1 MIVNS
6 FRFSRKEHL
15 KSPKQIALLFKK
27 GSSLNAFPFRFQYL
41 LSEKSIE
48 MDDEDL
54 MKVAFTVPKRKFRKA
69 VDRNRIKRQMIEI
82 FRLNREELVLAVNN
96 KKIHLDLMIVYNGD
110 RLPEYEK
117 IEKRMKSG
125 ISKLCGKL

>member
-1 MIVNS
+1 
-6 FRFSRKEHL
+6 
-15 KSPKQIALLFKK
+15 
-27 GSSLNAFPFRFQYL
+27 
-41 LSEKSIE
+41 